1 MKIKGEKKSNS
12 LQMKILLLGESL
24 IGKTCLIERYVNNLF
39 KGSYLVTIGMDIRV
53 KKLEINN
60 YDVNVTINDTA
71 GQERFRSIT
80 KMIYKGADGI
90 LVGFDLTNK
99 ESFDQ
104 VSYWLEEIEE
114 NKSKD
119 YPISLV
125 LFGNKC
131 DIKDKIE
138 VKDEDIKSLKK
149 KYNLE
154 YFATSAKNGTNVQK
168 AFEHLIKSI
177 LKTRK
182 LFEKVGLSPDIPFDN
197 IIIKEK
203 ENEKENQRLE
213 RVKNPKKKKKK
224 SFC

>member
-1 MKIKGEKKSNS
+1 
-12 LQMKILLLGESL
+12 
-24 IGKTCLIERYVNNLF
+24 
-39 KGSYLVTIGMDIRV
+39 MDIRV

-60 YDVNVTINDTA
+60 CDVNVTINDTT

-99 ESFDQ
+99 DTFDQ
-104 VSYWLEEIEE
+104 VSYWIEQIEE

-125 LFGNKC
+125 LFGNKS

-138 VKDEDIKSLKK
+138 VKEEDIKSLKK

-154 YFATSAKNGTNVQK
+154 YFATSAKDGI
-168 AFEHLIKSI
+168 EYLIKSI
-177 LKTRK
+177 LKSRR
-182 LFEKVGLSPDIPFDN
+182 LFEKIGISPDIPFDN

-203 ENEKENQRLE
+203 ENQRIE
-213 RVKNPKKKKKK
+213 STTIPKKKKKK